1 MTAFEVVSEGRIQ
14 EQPIKSAQG
23 QSMSDGL
30 VVAPGA
36 PDCLA
41 LLTEEGGDE
50 TNALAT
56 AESP

>member
-14 EQPIKSAQG
+14 EQPIKPAQG

-30 VVAPGA
+30 VVASGA

-41 LLTEEGGDE
+41 LLAEEGGDE
-50 TNALAT
+50 PNALA
-56 AESP
+56 ADESP

>member
-1 MTAFEVVSEGRIQ
+1 MMAFEVVSEGRIQ
-14 EQPIKSAQG
+14 EKPIKPAQG

-41 LLTEEGGDE
+41 LLTEEGGG
-50 TNALAT
+50 
-56 AESP
+56 